1 MAAKKGCFFKI
12 LKIFLV
18 LLIALIV
25 LLISLFFFATGAPAT
40 YPAPKIDSRDTG
52 VIASVITRLARS
64 LVDKEGRVVETAV
77 LKLSQNEV
85 QTLLNAEIAKSV
97 RVETQSLP
105 YAVVWDAGRLQL
117 HYSMPVF
124 SGRAANISVEVSP
137 IIDEGDLTLIPG
149 QGSIGKVPMPQ
160 AALNYAAKKLE
171 QMAMGD
177 DSTRTA
183 LSAFTRIEPSEDG
196 HLLLMFDPRNVN
208 TVVRILKSTG
218 EDPRKASDEED
229 DGEEDD
235 ENAGRGDE
243 DADED
248 ADENSD
254 EIEERIEK
262 IEE

>member
-1 MAAKKGCFFKI
+1 MAAKKKGCFFKI

-18 LLIALIV
+18 LLIV
-25 LLISLFFFATGAPAT
+25 LLVLLVSLFFLATGAPIT

-149 QGSIGKVPMPQ
+149 QGSIGKIPMPR
-160 AALNYAAKKLE
+160 AALNYAAKELE
-171 QMAMGD
+171 QMAMRD

-183 LSAFTRIEPSEDG
+183 LSAFTRIEPGEDG
-196 HLLLMFDPRNVN
+196 HLLLMFDPRDVN
-208 TVVRILKSTG
+208 TVVRILKSAG
-218 EDPRKASDEED
+218 EPQPREALDEDDADEED
-229 DGEEDD
+229 DADNDSDD
-235 ENAGRGDE
+235 IDG
-243 DADED
+243 
-248 ADENSD
+248 

>member
-208 TVVRILKSTG
+208 TVIRILRSAG
-218 EDPRKASDEED
+218 EPQPREELD
-229 DGEEDD
+229 
-235 ENAGRGDE
+235 RF
-243 DADED
+243 ADED

-254 EIEERIEK
+254 EIEEKIEK